1 MQKELSAL
9 SKKYLRE
16 GKVVSPLND
25 RVFKSLLSDPN
36 CRGFLIELIHG
47 ITHIPKEYMEEN
59 LRIENVEHTI
69 NHVNEKRK
77 ISDMIVSFRGNMINL
92 EMNQYYYEGIVEK
105 NLSYAM
111 KIQSDHILIGSSYA
125 ELNKTILINFD
136 NYEKYGDELIIKF
149 QLRDEKGRIETKNFE
164 SYHINLE
171 KVKRM
176 YYNRVELSKLEKEIL
191 LLSEE
196 NIKTLEEISKGESY
210 MEEAKDKLVHLTED
224 SQFIGLY
231 DGEKMKEWEN
241 NTRLEYAKKQ
251 GRESG
256 LKEGYESGLKEG
268 QIRIAK
274 KLKDMG
280 MDIKDISDATGLSIE
295 DIESL

>member
-1 MQKELSAL
+1 
-9 SKKYLRE
+9 
-16 GKVVSPLND
+16 
-25 RVFKSLLSDPN
+25 
-36 CRGFLIELIHG
+36 
-47 ITHIPKEYMEEN
+47 
-59 LRIENVEHTI
+59 
-69 NHVNEKRK
+69 
-77 ISDMIVSFRGNMINL
+77 
-92 EMNQYYYEGIVEK
+92 
-105 NLSYAM
+105 
-111 KIQSDHILIGSSYA
+111 
-125 ELNKTILINFD
+125 
-136 NYEKYGDELIIKF
+136 
-149 QLRDEKGRIETKNFE
+149 
-164 SYHINLE
+164 
-171 KVKRM
+171 
-176 YYNRVELSKLEKEIL
+176 
-191 LLSEE
+191 
-196 NIKTLEEISKGESY
+196 

-295 DIESL
+295 DIKCL